1 MDANAFLKSISQQV
15 APEGGSSPGPNGV
28 KLQFSIPCYE
38 VEYEERKAPSFRSI
52 FYDLPFPQLP
62 QYVGFHVANGWIGG
76 RPDSGLHQVIKMLK
90 PDGSVHLETPRQ
102 PLQFRGE
109 HVPFMAI
116 NRFPEIPFEVE
127 GYYWIVVYL
136 EEQEVLRYPLSSRV
150 VGWEAYGEVA
160 GEMKARYEAEMAER
174 AARAAEAQRQHEQH
188 LPQQPPNPFNL
199 GQ

>member
-15 APEGGSSPGPNGV
+15 APQGASSGGPGGV
-28 KLQFSIPCYE
+28 KLQFSVPCYE
-38 VEYEERKAPSFRSI
+38 VDYEQKKAPSFQYI

-76 RPDSGLHQVIKMLK
+76 TGLGLHQVIKILK
-90 PDGSVHLETPRQ
+90 PDGTVHLETPKQ
-102 PLQFRGE
+102 PLEFKDQYT
-109 HVPFMAI
+109 PFLAI
-116 NRFPEIPFEVE
+116 NRFPDIPFETE

-136 EEQEVLRYPLSSRV
+136 EDQEQVRYPISSRV
-150 VGWEAYGEVA
+150 VGWEAYGEAA

-174 AARAAEAQRQHEQH
+174 EARRNAAEQAQ
-188 LPQQPPNPFNL
+188 QQPPAPPNPFGL

>member
-15 APEGGSSPGPNGV
+15 APQGASSGGPGGV
-28 KLQFSIPCYE
+28 KLQFSVPCYE
-38 VEYEERKAPSFRSI
+38 VDYEQKKAPSFQYI

-76 RPDSGLHQVIKMLK
+76 TGLGLHQVIKILK
-90 PDGSVHLETPRQ
+90 PDGTVHLETPKQ
-102 PLQFRGE
+102 PLEFKDQYT
-109 HVPFMAI
+109 PFMAI

-136 EEQEVLRYPLSSRV
+136 EDQEQVRYPISSRV
-150 VGWEAYGEVA
+150 VGWEAYGEAA

-174 AARAAEAQRQHEQH
+174 EARRNAAEQAQ
-188 LPQQPPNPFNL
+188 QQPPAPPNPFGL